1 MIKNEDNDEMVQD
14 AEVEEIEIEN
24 DQDIDAPIVS
34 KDAKSPEIVKYMI
47 DMY

>member
-24 DQDIDAPIVS
+24 DQDIDAPVVS
-34 KDAKSPEIVKYMI
+34 KDAKSLEIVKYMI
-47 DMY
+47 DLY